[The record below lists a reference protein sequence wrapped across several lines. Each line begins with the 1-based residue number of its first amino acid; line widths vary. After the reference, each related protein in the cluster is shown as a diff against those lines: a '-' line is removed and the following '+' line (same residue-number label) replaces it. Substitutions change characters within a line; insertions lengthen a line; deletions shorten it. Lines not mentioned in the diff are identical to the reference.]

1 MLVPDPIL
9 TLGASAT
16 PAIPAIPAV
25 VAAMEVAAVP
35 GVPAVAANAGV
46 TQAQVDTS
54 RVASEH
60 FAVNEAKANTMI
72 LLTLEQKDVMT
83 LLAFPTAAAKWAK
96 LAADYVSISPQKAS
110 MCIKSFR
117 HFLSMKERRCTQFD
131 SASMTWSLSAL
142 CKASC

>member
-96 LAADYVSISPQKAS
+96 LAADHMSILGAKGISAHQNFQAF
-110 MCIKSFR
+110 SFNEGE
-117 HFLSMKERRCTQFD
+117 KVYAIRRRFD
-131 SASMTWSLSAL
+131 GLSLSAL
-142 CKASC
+142 CKASW